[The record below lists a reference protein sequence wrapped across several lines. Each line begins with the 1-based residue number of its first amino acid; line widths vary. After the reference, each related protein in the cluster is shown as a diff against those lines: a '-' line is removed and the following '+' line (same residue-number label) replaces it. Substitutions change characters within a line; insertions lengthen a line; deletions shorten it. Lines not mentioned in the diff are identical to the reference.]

1 MQMFLLVQSNKL
13 LIGSLI
19 ATLIL
24 ILSHNCYFLKCHLVR
39 RKTSMSLGFFT
50 ISVFPSLGIKEQ
62 TEALKSK
69 STKKVFMNS
78 RNRIDVTIKIFKLV

>member
-24 ILSHNCYFLKCHLVR
+24 ILFHNCYSLKYHLVS
-39 RKTSMSLGFFT
+39 RKTSMSLCFFV
-50 ISVFPSLGIKEQ
+50 ISAFFSLGIKEQ
-62 TEALKSK
+62 TEALKLK
-69 STKKVFMNS
+69 STK
-78 RNRIDVTIKIFKLV
+78 

>member
-24 ILSHNCYFLKCHLVR
+24 ILFHNCYSLKYHLVS
-39 RKTSMSLGFFT
+39 RKTSMSLWFFV
-50 ISVFPSLGIKEQ
+50 ISAFFPLGIKEQ
-62 TEALKSK
+62 TEALKLK
-69 STKKVFMNS
+69 STK
-78 RNRIDVTIKIFKLV
+78 

>member
-24 ILSHNCYFLKCHLVR
+24 ILFHNRYFLKYHLVS
-39 RKTSMSLGFFT
+39 RKKSIFLWFFI
-50 ISVFPSLGIKEQ
+50 ISAFFSLGIKEQ
-62 TEALKSK
+62 TDALKSK
-69 STKKVFMNS
+69 STK
-78 RNRIDVTIKIFKLV
+78 